1 MNNESS
7 RTIQLTVALQLL
19 LSPLQVSGQDLHLS
33 PGLLPRMEL
42 WFWELQVEERLEKTN
57 MTLSNKQKIVI
68 V

>member
-19 LSPLQVSGQDLHLS
+19 FSPLQVSGQDLHLS

-42 WFWELQVEERLEKTN
+42 WFWEIQVGERLEKTN

>member
-19 LSPLQVSGQDLHLS
+19 LLPLQVSGQDLHLS

-42 WFWELQVEERLEKTN
+42 WFWEIQVGERLEKTN

>member
-19 LSPLQVSGQDLHLS
+19 LLPLQVSGQDLHLS

-42 WFWELQVEERLEKTN
+42 WFWEIQVGERLEK
-57 MTLSNKQKIVI
+57 NKYDPFK
-68 V
+68 

>member
-19 LSPLQVSGQDLHLS
+19 LLPLQVSGQDLHLS

-42 WFWELQVEERLEKTN
+42 WFWELQVGEHLEKTN